1 MSRAEQRIK
10 RKLEKNPV
18 VECNRIQKKYCPT
31 LFQEFQSTTDTR
43 NQGYVEYSN
52 KTMLGTLYYKGI
64 AGIVSMQGMTY
75 EFNQENITSNL
86 LHFLGEDDKE
96 FLPHGVTL
104 NEYLE
109 KLDPKEVQEIQQKLV
124 YQMIRRKTFDD
135 SRFQKSWLVL
145 VDGTQL
151 YSGNRK
157 INEHCLEKC
166 YNKGTDEEKTN
177 YHINVL
183 EAKILLNDKVI
194 VSIGSEFIENKKRP
208 VGMSDEDWKQ
218 DCELKAFKRL
228 MGKIKKK
235 FPRLPITLLL
245 DSLYAADPVM
255 TMCAKNNWNYI
266 IRYKAG
272 SIPSIAEEYENI
284 PEKVVSGNTEYINGI
299 GYKSH
304 EVNVLRQE
312 EKLEGGVRTFQWIT
326 NIKLTQNNA
335 EKVAKAGR
343 KRWKIENEG
352 FNRQKNWQGDI
363 THACSHKM
371 ETLKNHYLMQQI
383 ADMIKQLYEW
393 YFLEANEIKKK
404 QKNISSDLLSSF
416 AGQLTREDIS
426 STETHS
432 VTIN

>member
-1 MSRAEQRIK
+1 
-10 RKLEKNPV
+10 
-18 VECNRIQKKYCPT
+18 
-31 LFQEFQSTTDTR
+31 
-43 NQGYVEYSN
+43 
-52 KTMLGTLYYKGI
+52 
-64 AGIVSMQGMTY
+64 
-75 EFNQENITSNL
+75 
-86 LHFLGEDDKE
+86 
-96 FLPHGVTL
+96 
-104 NEYLE
+104 
-109 KLDPKEVQEIQQKLV
+109 
-124 YQMIRRKTFDD
+124 
-135 SRFQKSWLVL
+135 
-145 VDGTQL
+145 
-151 YSGNRK
+151 
-157 INEHCLEKC
+157 
-166 YNKGTDEEKTN
+166 
-177 YHINVL
+177 
-183 EAKILLNDKVI
+183 
-194 VSIGSEFIENKKRP
+194 
-208 VGMSDEDWKQ
+208 
-218 DCELKAFKRL
+218 
-228 MGKIKKK
+228 
-235 FPRLPITLLL
+235 
-245 DSLYAADPVM
+245 M